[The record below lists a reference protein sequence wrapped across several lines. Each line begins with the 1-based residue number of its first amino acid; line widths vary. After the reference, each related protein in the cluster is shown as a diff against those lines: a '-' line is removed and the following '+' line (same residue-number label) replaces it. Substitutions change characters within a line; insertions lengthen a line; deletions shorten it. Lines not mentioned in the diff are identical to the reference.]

1 MADTATFTT
10 SSLPAGVHGPVAVFH
25 GDSLYAPSQSA
36 GPVLNILPSQST
48 TIQLTVT
55 PNPATFGQAVTLR
68 ATLTGS
74 YGTPVGSV
82 TFIDSGKNLATV
94 TLVNGIA
101 SFTTSTLAV
110 GSHTIQVS
118 YPGNYEGQSQTSAP
132 TTLTITGAP
141 DFSLSLSSTTATV
154 THGSAATTTVSL
166 TPLNGFSA
174 ATSLTCT
181 GAPTNSTCSISSP
194 SVTSAGAAATAT
206 LTLQTSVQSASLT
219 PGRTPLNPGASTPI
233 VAGTLPLGLLALV
246 SARRRRVGSITAR
259 PRHLICGGS
268 LFLAVSL
275 LASLVSVVACESST
289 RYGGSAGPQTLYPTA
304 GTYPLTVTATSGAT
318 IHTTTFT
325 VTIQ

>member
-1 MADTATFTT
+1 M
-10 SSLPAGVHGPVAVFH
+10 
-25 GDSLYAPSQSA
+25 
-36 GPVLNILPSQST
+36 
-48 TIQLTVT
+48 
-55 PNPATFGQAVTLR
+55 R

-82 TFIDSGKNLATV
+82 TFIDSGKNIVTS

-132 TTLTITGAP
+132 TTLTITGAR

-174 ATSLTCT
+174 AASLTCT
-181 GAPTNSTCSISSP
+181 GAPANSTCSISSP

-219 PGRTPLNPGASTPI
+219 PGRSPLNPGASTPI
-233 VAGTLPLGLLALV
+233 VAGTLPLGLLALL
-246 SARRRRVGSITAR
+246 SACGRRGGSAAAR
-259 PRHLICGGS
+259 PHHLICGKS

-275 LASLVSVVACESST
+275 LASLVSVVAC
-289 RYGGSAGPQTLYPTA
+289 GGASGGRGTPGPQTLYPTA
-304 GTYPLTVTATSGAT
+304 GTYPLTVTATSAGT
-318 IHTTTFT
+318 SHTTTFT

>member
-1 MADTATFTT
+1 VGNTATFTT
-10 SSLPAGVHGPVAVFH
+10 SSLTAGVHGPVAVFH
-25 GDSLYAPSQSA
+25 GNSVYAPSQSA

-48 TIQLTVT
+48 TIQLTAT
-55 PNPATFGQAVTLR
+55 PNPATFGQAVTLL

-82 TFIDSGKNLATV
+82 TFIDSGQNIRTV
-94 TLVNGIA
+94 TLVNGVA
-101 SFTTSTLAV
+101 SFTTSSLAV

-118 YPGNYEGQSQTSAP
+118 YPGNYEAQSQTSAP
-132 TTLTITGAP
+132 TTLTITGAS
-141 DFSLSLSSTTATV
+141 DFSLSLSSPTANV
-154 THGSAATTTVSL
+154 THGSATSTTISL

-181 GAPTNSTCSISSP
+181 GAPTNSTCSIAP
-194 SVTSAGAAATAT
+194 STVTFAGGAATAA
-206 LTLQTSVQSASLT
+206 LTIQTSVQSASLA
-219 PGRTPLNPGASTPI
+219 PGRSPLNPGASTPI
-233 VAGTLPLGLLALV
+233 VAGTLPVGLLALIC
-246 SARRRRVGSITAR
+246 ARRRRVGSATAR
-259 PRHLICGGS
+259 PRHLICGRS

-275 LASLVSVVACESST
+275 LASLVSVGAC
-289 RYGGSAGPQTLYPTA
+289 GGSTGPQTLYPTA